1 MSLWYYYMVFIKERT
16 VKGKKYYALVETIK
30 KDGKSTHKTI
40 ASLGSRKPLKVEL
53 EILKANLKNNDK
65 LTVEAPLLTSEQR
78 KRADELNKEMKQ
90 QLTAYSKIE
99 LANFIK
105 KFDVDFCYNTN
116 SIEGST
122 ITKEETGFIA
132 EHKQAIE
139 GRSLKELHET
149 ENMLEV
155 LRFARKYKGKI
166 NEKLIKK
173 LHIIIQK
180 NVEVETLGQYKR
192 VPNYIVGV
200 DYWPT
205 HPALVNERMRG
216 LVNWYAFN
224 KTKFHPLELASIFHL
239 KFVMI
244 HPFTDGNGRVARLL
258 FNLILQLHK
267 YNPVIFSVDNKRTY
281 YSTIKNAEQGTYKP
295 FLDYIIKQFIRT
307 YEEY

>member
-1 MSLWYYYMVFIKERT
+1 MVFIKERT

-30 KDGKSTHKTI
+30 KGGKSRHKTI
-40 ASLGSRKPLKVEL
+40 ASVGRRKPNKI
-53 EILKANLKNNDK
+53 EIKILQSNLKNEDK
-65 LTVEAPLLTSEQR
+65 LAVDSPQLDTDQK
-78 KRADELNKEMKQ
+78 KRVNALNNEMKT
-90 QLTAYSKIE
+90 QLASYSKIE
-99 LANFIK
+99 LANFTK

-122 ITKEETGFIA
+122 ITHEEVGFIA
-132 EHKQAIE
+132 EHKQSIE
-139 GRSLKELHET
+139 GRSLKEIHET
-149 ENMLEV
+149 ENMLEA
-155 LRFARKYKGKI
+155 LEFSRKYKSKI

-173 LHIIIQK
+173 FHSIVQK
-180 NVEVETLGQYKR
+180 NIEVETLGQYKR
-192 VPNYIVGV
+192 VPNYIIGV

-258 FNLILQLHK
+258 FNIILKLHK
-267 YNPVIFSVDNKRTY
+267 YHPVIFSVNNKRDY
-281 YSTIKNAEQGTYKP
+281 YSVIKNAEQGTYKP
-295 FLDYIIKQFIRT
+295 FLKYIIKQFVRT
-307 YEEY
+307 YEGY